1 MRRLVCLLWALALR
15 GAVEAVADRKFY
27 DVLGISP
34 DSSEADIKKAYRQLS
49 LKNHPDRG
57 GDQEKFK
64 AINEAYQ
71 CLSDPEKRGSYDRYG
86 QAAAQD
92 GPGGMGGMGGMGG
105 NPFGGGGRFSGFSG
119 GMGGDPDAIRD
130 FLSQAF
136 GFSFGGGDMGGF
148 GGGGG
153 NSFGGGSPFGGGG
166 FGGMGGQP
174 RGEPRGGGLKLRLS
188 LEELYQGCTKQFSM
202 RIGDDTLP
210 VSTNKHAWST
220 SVPTA
225 PPVPFCFEE
234 PVSTPIS
241 NENNSVERGPFGR
254 LAQLSLSLC

>member
-1 MRRLVCLLWALALR
+1 
-15 GAVEAVADRKFY
+15 
-27 DVLGISP
+27 
-34 DSSEADIKKAYRQLS
+34 
-49 LKNHPDRG
+49 
-57 GDQEKFK
+57 
-64 AINEAYQ
+64 
-71 CLSDPEKRGSYDRYG
+71 
-86 QAAAQD
+86 
-92 GPGGMGGMGGMGG
+92 
-105 NPFGGGGRFSGFSG
+105 FSGFSG

-130 FLSQAF
+130 FMSQAF
-136 GFSFGGGDMGGF
+136 GFSFGGGGMGGF